1 MCGKTKVAAVA
12 IAIVALTACSTSAA
26 LIPVVEYSF
35 PASYDGDASP
45 ASNVFTDLSAA
56 GNHGTMDAPD
66 RALIDNRPPGFGSSL
81 MSITGANGN
90 HGATD
95 AVDLLNNTDVAA
107 AGGFVMDVW
116 FQWEGTYTN
125 IRKLIDYAG
134 TEALRT
140 VDSQIQFILS
150 DAADVVAADI
160 EANTWYHAVAIFD
173 TEGNSPYE
181 GAYGADL
188 DIDGVMSLYLND
200 VLVGS
205 QAGTK
210 TGFGDALD
218 RPIGLNRWAGGGGD
232 WNQGIIF
239 NPSVY
244 VGVPEPATMLLLGL
258 GGLGLLRRRR

>member
-1 MCGKTKVAAVA
+1 MKKSLNTLLLVVFVLGCFTTAQAATT
-12 IAIVALTACSTSAA
+12 L
-26 LIPVVEYSF
+26 LFEYSF

-45 ASNVFTDLSAA
+45 ASNVITDLSAA
-56 GNHGTMDAPD
+56 GNHGTMDTSD
-66 RALIDNRPPGFGSSL
+66 RALIDNRPLGFDSSL
-81 MSITGANGN
+81 MSISGANGN

-95 AVDLLNNTDVAA
+95 AIDLLNNTDVAA
-107 AGGFVMDVW
+107 AGGFTMDVW

-140 VDSQIQFILS
+140 LNSQIQFVLS
-150 DAADVVAADI
+150 DWAYVIAMDIDAD
-160 EANTWYHAVAIFD
+160 TWYHALAVFD
-173 TEGNSPYE
+173 TEGNSPYA
-181 GAYGADL
+181 GAYGTDL
-188 DIDGVMSLYLND
+188 DIDGVMSLYVD
-200 VLVGS
+200 GVLVGS

-210 TGFGDALD
+210 TGFGDSLN
-218 RPIGLNRWAGGGGD
+218 RPIGLNRWAGGGAD

-239 NPSVY
+239 NPAVY

>member
-1 MCGKTKVAAVA
+1 MCGKTKVAVVA
-12 IAIVALTACSTSAA
+12 IGVVVLAACSAPAA
-26 LIPVVEYSF
+26 LIPVFEYSF

-45 ASNVFTDLSAA
+45 TSNVFTDLSPA
-56 GNHGTMDAPD
+56 GNDGIMDTSD
-66 RALIDNRPPGFGSSL
+66 RALVDNRPPGFDSSL
-81 MSITGANGN
+81 MSMTGANGN
-90 HGATD
+90 HGATN
-95 AVDLLNNTDVAA
+95 AIDLLNNTDVAA

-140 VDSQIQFILS
+140 NDSQIQFILS
-150 DAADVVAADI
+150 NSAHIIGMDI
-160 EANTWYHAVAIFD
+160 EPNTWYHAVAIFD
-173 TEGNSPYE
+173 TEGNSPYA

-188 DIDGVMSLYLND
+188 DIDGVMSLYIDD
-200 VLVGS
+200 VLIDS
-205 QAGTK
+205 QPATK
-210 TGFGDALD
+210 TGFGDSLD
-218 RPIGLNRWAGGGGD
+218 RPIALNRWAGGGGD

-239 NPSVY
+239 NPAVY